1 MAGKNKKKKGTLG
14 NVAAQ
19 NRKAR
24 RDYFIED
31 TYEAGIALTGTEVKS
46 LRQGRATI
54 NEAFAGG
61 KQGELFLF
69 NAHIP
74 EYLAASRFNHD
85 PKRPRKLLMH
95 KREVRRLLGAV
106 DREGMTLVPLAI
118 YFKDNGR
125 AKVELAKARGKH
137 KYDKRAAVKDRD
149 WKLQKSRLMREK
161 G

>member
-1 MAGKNKKKKGTLG
+1 MGGKKKKQAPG

-54 NEAFAGG
+54 TEAYAGG
-61 KQGELFLF
+61 KGGELFLF
-69 NAHIP
+69 SAHIP
-74 EYLAASRFNHD
+74 EYLEASRFNHN

-95 KREVRRLLGAV
+95 KREVRKLLAAV
-106 DREGMTLVPLAI
+106 EREGMTIVPLSI
-118 YFKDNGR
+118 YFNDGGR
-125 AKVELAKARGKH
+125 AKVELGRAKGKH
-137 KYDKRAAVKDRD
+137 SYDKRAAVKDRD
-149 WKLQKSRLMREK
+149 WKLQKSRLLREK